1 MELQGKVALITGA
14 SRGIGRAVAEAYA
27 AAGAAL
33 ALCAR
38 TLIPAM
44 RRQGGGSIINVSS
57 WLGRN
62 AMERWGAYP
71 ATWSPTPPAG

>member
-1 MELQGKVALITGA
+1 MTLQGKVALITGA

-27 AAGAAL
+27 AAGATL

-38 TLIPAM
+38 AVIPLM
-44 RRQGGGSIINVSS
+44 RWQGGGSIINISS

-62 AMERWGAYP
+62 AMESWGA
-71 ATWSPTPPAG
+71 

>member
-1 MELQGKVALITGA
+1 MTLQGKVALITGA
-14 SRGIGRAVAEAYA
+14 SRGIGRAVAEEAYA

-38 TLIPAM
+38 AVIPAM
-44 RRQGGGSIINVSS
+44 RRQGGGSIIVSS

-62 AMERWGAYP
+62 AMEGWGA
-71 ATWSPTPPAG
+71 